1 MSYETEFWFT
11 FTVTPTLQPE
21 HQAILQAFADGDR
34 SKVDDVGVSP
44 ERPSGSCAWEPTPD
58 GGGIQWTED
67 TKVYDYDE
75 WLRYLIAHFLEPWGY
90 VVNGEVRYSG
100 ESDSDA
106 GVITV
111 ALNVVAIRNTVTH
124 Y

>member
-1 MSYETEFWFT
+1 MHE
-11 FTVTPTLQPE
+11 
-21 HQAILQAFADGDR
+21 AILQAFADGDR
-34 SKVDDVGVSP
+34 SKVDDVSVSP

-106 GVITV
+106 GVITI
-111 ALNVVAIRNTVTH
+111 AQNVVAMRNTVT
-124 Y
+124 YF